1 MHLEPDVA
9 FGSIPEFGIAAA
21 VADDRLFLDEVLRK
35 HHFEYK
41 AGLDVYLLPP
51 EIPHNAAVKNVAAAT
66 REFQD
71 AGLSVAADPRAV
83 VPPDGDGLGPVPVRY
98 PIALS
103 EEARV
108 PSDPAEVA
116 EVIRDAMDEG
126 IGAVG
131 ELDSLVDTATA
142 WCNRL
147 DSDEGRDMALRLHH
161 VKYLVT
167 ALHDEVMSAVME
179 LEDMSQ
185 GASKNSPPRSEVP
198 TSNSRRRC
206 TTPPAP
212 APQHLPRPDARE
224 QLRSR
229 FSRSRLLRTSRHP
242 PTATP
247 AERSLLHAREEDLAH
262 RPRLR
267 SHHAGRSVRPRR
279 RPACWL
285 RALAHLS

>member
-1 MHLEPDVA
+1 MSLQLEPDVA
-9 FGSIPEFGIAAA
+9 FGAIPEFGIAAA
-21 VADDRLFLDEVLRK
+21 VADDRHFLDEVLRK

-41 AGLDVYLLPP
+41 AGLDVYLLPSK
-51 EIPHNAAVKNVAAAT
+51 IPHNAAVKNMVAAT
-66 REFQD
+66 REFQG
-71 AGLSVAADPRAV
+71 AGLSVAADPRIV
-83 VPPDGDGLGPVPVRY
+83 VPPEGDGLGPVPVQS

-103 EEARV
+103 EEARELR
-108 PSDPAEVA
+108 DPAEVA

-147 DSDEGRDMALRLHH
+147 DSDEGRDMALRLRH

-198 TSNSRRRC
+198 HLEQQEGLAAHHTARSRAATSSSTRRPGAAP
-206 TTPPAP
+206 TPVLPQSAPPPQSPPAN
-212 APQHLPRPDARE
+212 
-224 QLRSR
+224 
-229 FSRSRLLRTSRHP
+229 RH
-242 PTATP
+242 T
-247 AERSLLHAREEDLAH
+247 R
-262 RPRLR
+262 
-267 SHHAGRSVRPRR
+267 
-279 RPACWL
+279 
-285 RALAHLS
+285 